1 MLEKDGHRFI
11 LAAHI
16 DDFIL
21 ASSNLAFLEAFR
33 DRLLD
38 AFEGTKGAMTKY
50 LGCEIQ
56 QRDRITSTICL
67 SHQHDAEDV
76 LRTFGPRRCLEF
88 HPCLDVHAS

>member
-1 MLEKDGHRFI
+1 MEKDGHRII

-33 DRLLD
+33 AGLLD
-38 AFEGTKGAMTKY
+38 AFEGTKGAMTNY

-56 QRDRITSTICL
+56 RDRL
-67 SHQHDAEDV
+67 SCRHYLPLSAP
-76 LRTFGPRRCLEF
+76 LR
-88 HPCLDVHAS
+88 